1 MARKKLNKI
10 LAWALSATIAVS
22 PVNFAWASEAADM
35 FSDNS
40 ENVGTVED
48 EQNEEELDSF
58 TEQNPAEVFSAGDGS
73 DDSDSSGSRKIFKN
87 VGSFSV
93 KNGEGF
99 IFAPEE
105 EATYCIS
112 TDNEEDS
119 ITVWNPALPESS
131 VSTGN
136 FYTIKTAPGNSYE
149 IYICDES
156 EEARPDINFKI
167 EKVLDIKGISVD
179 ETWLNNNAIY
189 PEEKVIIS
197 EINPYLPIKVT
208 LSDGSQVT
216 GEYLSGVD
224 RYGMVGVV
232 YEDSVGNLMWDEQSG
247 NLHCPRPTQTGTYK
261 YHFFCLADPS
271 IISKSYTV
279 ELKPFNELFNN
290 TATTTG
296 ESSFD
301 ISVDSDK
308 YVTTIERC
316 NRLYNYAFKFTPD
329 KTATYCTEFEGAINI
344 KNINDN
350 RDVYNEW
357 KESLHYFNLKAG
369 NTYYVVLRA
378 EEPLDNENSK
388 LELCLLPLE
397 KLKNIYEECSN
408 LTSEKYEEDSWNHFS
423 EILSEVKAFLQNAET
438 GEINP
443 DQIGEYLTLLLEA
456 RDNLQERE
464 SDETA
469 PEISGI
475 TDGGSYCEGVSFKV
489 TDDVKLDSVTVN
501 DQEVQPG
508 ADDSYVIQGTE
519 EEKPYTIIARDTF
532 GNTTTYEI
540 TIGHD
545 YYHNEPEFK
554 WELVP
559 NENLGEVV
567 GITLIPKYNAKA
579 VFSCTRDPQHTKDMA
594 CTVTESD
601 ILGTNGSYS
610 LYYQASVNV
619 GEQQYTGTKLIK
631 LIDPKNPIKNPDMN
645 NSILTGTVSENDGP
659 QAAVKGLDE
668 ELVVSTLKQ
677 NQKDAYENKNI
688 KTTINVILN
697 SKGINDSVSEED
709 KKLAEQKM
717 TSVMKENIF
726 EKIEDS
732 SINYFDL
739 SLTGL
744 FIQEDSESQNKSIQ
758 EYTLNNL
765 KKKIMVELE
774 LSEKEKQVKPGLK
787 RNFFVIH
794 IHDNK
799 AECLPA
805 ERIGDKLG
813 VWTSTF
819 STYAIAYVDM
829 KDNTPA
835 PEPSY
840 PSYPSYPV
848 TDVTLSQTNADM
860 AKEGET
866 LQLTATVTPSYAD
879 NRNITWKSSDEK
891 VAVVDKDGKVTA
903 IANGTV
909 VITATS
915 ADGKHS
921 ASATITVKIAPEKLI
936 LTADKKELTK
946 LGESLQIIAKV
957 EPDKAYDKLIWKS
970 SNEKTA
976 TVDADGKVTATGKG
990 EAVITATTEDG
1001 RLSEAVIVTVKIPDN
1016 SDIKVRTGYGCL
1028 KARSLSQTDNSIK
1041 VEWNSV
1047 SGADGY
1053 IIYGNRCNGNGKVYK
1068 YKKLVTITNGKIKTW
1083 TNTGLKKA
1091 TYYKYIVKAYKLVD
1105 GKKVITD
1112 ISTSIHAVTS
1122 GGNYGVA
1129 KAVSVTK
1136 IGNKKNTAKVTVKK
1150 GRTVQITAAEV
1161 KKDKKI
1167 KHHRALCYESSNT
1180 KVVTVTSKGVISAVG
1195 KGSCTIWVYAQ
1206 NGVYKEITV
1215 TVM

>member
-1 MARKKLNKI
+1 M
-10 LAWALSATIAVS
+10 
-22 PVNFAWASEAADM
+22 
-35 FSDNS
+35 
-40 ENVGTVED
+40 
-48 EQNEEELDSF
+48 
-58 TEQNPAEVFSAGDGS
+58 
-73 DDSDSSGSRKIFKN
+73 
-87 VGSFSV
+87 
-93 KNGEGF
+93 
-99 IFAPEE
+99 
-105 EATYCIS
+105 
-112 TDNEEDS
+112 
-119 ITVWNPALPESS
+119 
-131 VSTGN
+131 
-136 FYTIKTAPGNSYE
+136 
-149 IYICDES
+149 
-156 EEARPDINFKI
+156 
-167 EKVLDIKGISVD
+167 
-179 ETWLNNNAIY
+179 
-189 PEEKVIIS
+189 
-197 EINPYLPIKVT
+197 
-208 LSDGSQVT
+208 
-216 GEYLSGVD
+216 
-224 RYGMVGVV
+224 
-232 YEDSVGNLMWDEQSG
+232 
-247 NLHCPRPTQTGTYK
+247 
-261 YHFFCLADPS
+261 
-271 IISKSYTV
+271 
-279 ELKPFNELFNN
+279 
-290 TATTTG
+290 
-296 ESSFD
+296 
-301 ISVDSDK
+301 
-308 YVTTIERC
+308 
-316 NRLYNYAFKFTPD
+316 
-329 KTATYCTEFEGAINI
+329 
-344 KNINDN
+344 
-350 RDVYNEW
+350 
-357 KESLHYFNLKAG
+357 
-369 NTYYVVLRA
+369 
-378 EEPLDNENSK
+378 
-388 LELCLLPLE
+388 
-397 KLKNIYEECSN
+397 
-408 LTSEKYEEDSWNHFS
+408 
-423 EILSEVKAFLQNAET
+423 
-438 GEINP
+438 
-443 DQIGEYLTLLLEA
+443 
-456 RDNLQERE
+456 
-464 SDETA
+464 
-469 PEISGI
+469 
-475 TDGGSYCEGVSFKV
+475 
-489 TDDVKLDSVTVN
+489 
-501 DQEVQPG
+501 
-508 ADDSYVIQGTE
+508 
-519 EEKPYTIIARDTF
+519 
-532 GNTTTYEI
+532 
-540 TIGHD
+540 
-545 YYHNEPEFK
+545 
-554 WELVP
+554 
-559 NENLGEVV
+559 
-567 GITLIPKYNAKA
+567 
-579 VFSCTRDPQHTKDMA
+579 
-594 CTVTESD
+594 
-601 ILGTNGSYS
+601 
-610 LYYQASVNV
+610 
-619 GEQQYTGTKLIK
+619 
-631 LIDPKNPIKNPDMN
+631 
-645 NSILTGTVSENDGP
+645 
-659 QAAVKGLDE
+659 
-668 ELVVSTLKQ
+668 
-677 NQKDAYENKNI
+677 
-688 KTTINVILN
+688 ILN

-1068 YKKLVTITNGKIKTW
+1068 YKKLVTITNGKIKMW